1 MEMKKT
7 LFSYNVYADDDQF
20 DRIDD
25 FTLLSKGFTILHAR
39 RFILCML
46 VCKKDFCN
54 MLFFII
60 IIVQ

>member
-7 LFSYNVYADDDQF
+7 LFSYNMYADDDQF

-39 RFILCML
+39 RFMHACMQKGFL
-46 VCKKDFCN
+46 
-54 MLFFII
+54 
-60 IIVQ
+60 